1 MQELDVFVAGRRCG
15 GASTDGPLQVLPLE
29 RAQEVCEGRTDFV
42 ELEPLGRALARGA
55 VVVVTAERG
64 DRGLKTAQC
73 HLATSLSEWLR
84 EEQVDGA
91 GRPFGVC
98 KNTDPVS
105 RRHFTKAQIEGVHWA
120 AAL

>member
-1 MQELDVFVAGRRCG
+1 MDDPNGFARDCWMISPRMI
-15 GASTDGPLQVLPLE
+15 ASTSAPPG
-29 RAQEVCEGRTDFV
+29 
-42 ELEPLGRALARGA
+42 ALARGA

>member
-1 MQELDVFVAGRRCG
+1 MAGRQCG
-15 GASTDGPLQVLPLE
+15 SSCSAAPLQVLPFE
-29 RAQEVCEGRTDFV
+29 QAQEVCEGRTDFI
-42 ELEPLGRALARGA
+42 ELEPLGEALARGR
-55 VVVVTAERG
+55 VVVVAVEKG
-64 DRGLKTAQC
+64 DRSLRTAQC

-84 EEQVDGA
+84 EEQVDGE

-105 RRHFTKAQIEGVHWA
+105 RRHFTKAQIEGIHRA

>member
-15 GASTDGPLQVLPLE
+15 GASTYGPLQVLPLE

-42 ELEPLGRALARGA
+42 ELEPLGGALARGA

-84 EEQVDGA
+84 EEQE
-91 GRPFGVC
+91 VC
-98 KNTDPVS
+98 PGGQERIFRSPRWPQSGCRD
-105 RRHFTKAQIEGVHWA
+105 
-120 AAL
+120 

>member
-1 MQELDVFVAGRRCG
+1 MFVAGRRCG
-15 GASTDGPLQVLPLE
+15 GSFSAAQLQVLPFE
-29 RAQEVCEGRTDFV
+29 QAQKVCEGRTDFV
-42 ELEPLGRALARGA
+42 ELEPLGEALSRGGM
-55 VVVVTAERG
+55 VVVAAEEG
-64 DRGLKTAQC
+64 DRSLRTAQC